1 MVVVYVRMRRAQPG
15 TPGFVMQPRLQAR
28 DIKARLST
36 IPGNPYTMPSPLSAA
51 AVAAAAVVVVVV
63 VVIAV
68 ALRIHINTRT
78 HDTVNYVHIFY
89 NNIITI
95 LFLSLYY
102 LCYVN
107 INLARYA
114 VFSV

>member
-36 IPGNPYTMPSPLSAA
+36 IPGNLYTMPSPLSAA
-51 AVAAAAVVVVVV
+51 AVVAAAVVVVVV
-63 VVIAV
+63 AV

-78 HDTVNYVHIFY
+78 HDSVNYVHIFY